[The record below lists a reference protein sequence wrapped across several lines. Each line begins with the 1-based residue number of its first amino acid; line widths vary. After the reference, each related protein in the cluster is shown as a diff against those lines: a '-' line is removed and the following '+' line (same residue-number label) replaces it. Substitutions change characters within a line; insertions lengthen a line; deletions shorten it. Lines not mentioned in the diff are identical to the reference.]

1 MRTPKISHED
11 FVVAWC
17 TSETLDE
24 VVKET
29 GMSKVGVQGRAKA
42 LREAG
47 VLLPKLRSPSGLRD
61 RLFVAQLNSL
71 VNKHTHKAVS

>member
-1 MRTPKISHED
+1 MRVAKVSHED

-17 TSETLDE
+17 TSETVDD

-29 GMSKVGVQGRAKA
+29 GMTKVGVLGRAKV
-42 LREAG
+42 LRQAG
-47 VLLPKLRSPSGLRD
+47 VNLPKLKRPSKLTD

-71 VNKHTHKAVS
+71 VNKHGPKAVV